1 MALAPDSL
9 ATEPYRLAVER
20 YVARVPRQRLC
31 PDRIVTMPIPPSIS
45 GQKYMSLTT
54 FRKSGAAV
62 PTPVWF
68 AENDG
73 KLYVM
78 TRSDSGKYKRL
89 RNNPQVRI
97 APCTMRGKVTGPNSP
112 ATVRVLPEADWP
124 AARHVLHK
132 KYWLARLP
140 IWSKKNV
147 YLEIVPNP
155 S

>member
-1 MALAPDSL
+1 
-9 ATEPYRLAVER
+9 
-20 YVARVPRQRLC
+20 
-31 PDRIVTMPIPPSIS
+31 MPIPRSIS
-45 GQKYMSLTT
+45 GQKYLSLTT
-54 FRKSGAAV
+54 FRKSGAGV

-68 AENDG
+68 AENNG

-89 RNNPQVRI
+89 CNNPQVRI
-97 APCTMRGKVTGPNSP
+97 APCTARGKVTGPDFA
-112 ATVRVLPEADWP
+112 ATAHVLPPDAWP

-147 YLEIVPNP
+147 YLEIDPNQ